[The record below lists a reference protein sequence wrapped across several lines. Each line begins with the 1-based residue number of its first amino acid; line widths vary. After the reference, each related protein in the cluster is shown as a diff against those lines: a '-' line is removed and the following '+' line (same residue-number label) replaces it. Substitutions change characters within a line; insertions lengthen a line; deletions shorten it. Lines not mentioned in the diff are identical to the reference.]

1 MITQVLNR
9 LRSRK
14 MLFVLLIAVLLVINF
29 CTLLL
34 AYPETFR
41 LDGGGRLAKDF
52 SAYYIGAWRLLHNP
66 SQVYTHQ
73 LLNDGEYQVYP
84 QPQAYKYLPSF
95 LVLISPLLSL
105 SYHDALVAFDAFQFA
120 LLPLMAFLLYRLL
133 SKKSIAVTLLIAVI
147 VFIPFPL
154 PHWGPIATYYW
165 QWAEGQAK
173 VFETFLFLLAFYLG
187 SRGKPILSG
196 IAFGFAA
203 FDPRFAL
210 LSLPLFL
217 FYNRSKL
224 RAAVGTGAGVLLVSN
239 FWLFLPA
246 TGAGFTNMVF
256 TDGAST
262 TLYAYA
268 YIPLFTI
275 VSLIAVNGKEMAEAF
290 SHFITKLKGKVNS
303 GSAIP
308 N

>member
-1 MITQVLNR
+1 MNPTRATAVSAKMLNR
-9 LRSRK
+9 PWSRK
-14 MLFVLLIAVLLVINF
+14 SLFFVLIVVLLVFNF
-29 CTLLL
+29 CTLVL

-66 SQVYTHQ
+66 SKVYTRG
-73 LLNDGEYQVYP
+73 LVNDGEYQVYP
-84 QPQAYKYLPSF
+84 QSQAYKYLPSF
-95 LVLISPLLSL
+95 LMLLSPFLSL

-133 SKKSIAVTLLIAVI
+133 SKKSLAVTLLVAVI
-147 VFIPFPL
+147 VFTPFPL

-173 VFETFLFLLAFYLG
+173 VFETFLFLLSFYLG
-187 SRGKPILSG
+187 TRGKPILSG
-196 IAFGFAA
+196 VAFGFAA

-217 FYNRSKL
+217 LYNGSNL
-224 RAAVGTGAGVLLVSN
+224 RVAAGTGVGVLLLSN

-246 TGAGFTNMVF
+246 TGAGFINMIF
-256 TDGAST
+256 TDGANT

-275 VSLIAVNGKEMAEAF
+275 VSLIAVNGREIAEAF
-290 SHFITKLKGKVNS
+290 SHYITT
-303 GSAIP
+303 
-308 N
+308 